1 MKKIGFFVMGILFSL
16 AGLSQEKPSEQGL
29 FLRSGD
35 GELFPAASVGTAV
48 EVRVTGIVAR
58 ARVTQIFTNPTGKTV
73 EGFYVFPLPDGA
85 AVDTLRMTV
94 GGRVLE
100 GVVRQKQEAA
110 AEYKQAKDEGRRA
123 SLVDFERPGVFT
135 TAVANLGPG
144 ETVEIALELQ
154 QVVEYGRGRF
164 GLRFPLG
171 AAAPTFAFHLDLAP
185 GFPLGRIESSSH
197 DITVA
202 ADERRLHYAVDLATG
217 VASAKSDF
225 VLEWAPAVGREP
237 RAVYFTEKIGKER
250 YALLMVMPPEFHPDT
265 ADAAAARLP
274 RETVY
279 VIDTSG
285 SMEGDSIEQ
294 ARKALQLGLDRIAPG
309 DAFDVIRFSG
319 DATALFGQSLPV
331 DSGKVRNARDW
342 VGGFKAD
349 GGTNMLAALQLALPQ
364 GQAGNLLRQVIFVTD
379 GQVAGEAELLS
390 FIDRHLGES
399 RLFTVAI
406 GSAPNAAFLR
416 KAAARG
422 RGTFTAIDS
431 TGKVAA
437 GMADLFARIETPL
450 LRDVAVRWS
459 DPDAEAWPER
469 ISDLYLGE
477 PIVVTARLRGAAGPV
492 GVEGLRGEE
501 SWMDEI
507 PAAAEVRGAGLDKLW
522 AGQKV
527 QALLDSLAGGADPDE
542 VERKVTKLGLRYH
555 LLTPY
560 TSLIV
565 VDPEAAPLP
574 EPELPSEDL
583 VEDVITVAAQSPL
596 LDERRSTTGATVSQ
610 VELQKVPGARD
621 PWAILQSTPGV
632 LTDRIN
638 TSTSPRMASVGSSS
652 PDQTVWTYEIC
663 NVFGGPGPVAVSEF
677 EAFEEMQVTTGGSD
691 VTLESPGPQITLI
704 GLRGT
709 NEWRGSGS
717 LAWTGGALAALAGNR
732 EERVDGLRAGST
744 EGGGP
749 LRTDSFWIWSGLS
762 SSEVDRIALG
772 GGAEASARDSATL
785 KLNAELAFN
794 NSMSILVRAGDA
806 SGTGAGAAPYRA
818 PETTWEQDGRESL
831 WTIEDTHIVSFNLFV
846 FGHLTGND
854 GTLHNL
860 PGASGEDG
868 RIDAAGVARGSW
880 FGSDEEQ
887 RTREAELSAS
897 AFFDTGPASH
907 QVRLGA
913 QVRSIDAERVLTPP
927 GRLVLAG
934 EALGLP
940 AGTALAELWAG
951 GRADAQVE
959 TRTLWAQDTA
969 SLGRATFNLGL
980 RWDAQDLGP
989 SGVDRVDILQPR
1001 LGVTYL
1007 ADRRRKLALRASAS
1021 RFASR
1026 LGAEPVLSA
1035 HPAALRSSA
1044 FRFEDL
1050 DGDLVLD
1057 PGEPSAFA
1065 FVRGPLALSPDLAPE
1080 ITDEATLEAE
1090 YSLRPEILVS
1100 LQATWRRTSDVL
1112 EERWLV
1118 RDSSSGGAFTA
1129 SAADWVRG
1137 GSVDGVDWYDLHP
1150 GLDWTGGRLLANGDR
1165 RRDTFDL
1172 ALSWQK
1178 RLSNRWMGRGHVAWH
1193 DWTWRTGPESTRF
1206 DDPTPA
1212 LGGGD
1217 LDGQRLLLPAGD
1229 SVLPHEPA
1237 RFLGSRWS
1245 FHLAG
1250 GIGLPRDVFLSLA
1263 VDGREGVP
1271 LAGYR
1276 QVLRERAGL
1285 VRVPVASDRRASDL
1299 ITADLNLSK
1308 DIYLGDFAIIP
1319 SLDVFNLL
1327 DTGTVAERQTDLGTS
1342 RAGQPLRVLAPR
1354 TFRLGVRVTWR

>member
-35 GELFPAASVGTAV
+35 GELFPASAVGTAV

-58 ARVTQIFTNPTGKTV
+58 ARVTQIFTNPTRDTV
-73 EGFYVFPLPDGA
+73 EGVYVFPLPDGA

-110 AEYKQAKDEGRRA
+110 AEYKQAKEEGRRA
-123 SLVDFERPGVFT
+123 SLVEFDRPGVFT

-144 ETVEIALELQ
+144 ETVEVALELQ

-171 AAAPTFAFHLDLAP
+171 AAAPAFAFHVDLAP

-197 DITVA
+197 DIAVT
-202 ADERRLHYAVDLATG
+202 ADERRLRYAVDLTTG
-217 VASAKSDF
+217 VAPARADF

-237 RAVYFTEKIGKER
+237 RAVYFIEKIGDER
-250 YALLMVMPPEFHPDT
+250 YALLMVMPPDT

-274 RETVY
+274 RESVY

-285 SMEGDSIEQ
+285 SMQGDSIEQ
-294 ARKALQLGLDRIAPG
+294 ARKALQLGLDRLAPG

-364 GQAGNLLRQVIFVTD
+364 GQAGSLLRQVIFATD
-379 GQVAGEAELLS
+379 GQVSGEAELLH

-431 TGKVAA
+431 TDKVAA

-459 DPDAEAWPER
+459 DPVAEAWPER

-477 PIVVTARLRGAAGPV
+477 PIVVTARLRGAAGTV
-492 GVEGLRGEE
+492 EVEGLRGDEP
-501 SWMDEI
+501 WMDEI

-542 VERKVTKLGLRYH
+542 VEREVTELGLRYH

-560 TSLIV
+560 TSLVV

-574 EPELPSEDL
+574 EPELPSEDF
-583 VEDVITVAAQSPL
+583 VEETITVTAESPL
-596 LDERRSTTGATVSQ
+596 LDERRITTGATVSQ
-610 VELQKVPGARD
+610 VEMQYVPGARD

-638 TSTSPRMASVGSSS
+638 ANEISPRTVTVGAAG
-652 PDQTVWTYEIC
+652 PNQAVWSLESC
-663 NVFGGPGPVAVSEF
+663 DFSGVDPAVFAEF
-677 EAFEEMQVTTGGSD
+677 EAFEEMQVATGGSD
-691 VTLESPGPQITLI
+691 VALETPGPQLELI
-704 GLRGT
+704 APRGT

-717 LAWTGGALAALAGNR
+717 LAWTGGALAARADNR

-749 LRTDSFWIWSGLS
+749 LRRDSFWLWSGLS

-772 GGAEASARDSATL
+772 GGAEESARGSATL
-785 KLNAELAFN
+785 KLNGQLALA
-794 NSMSILVRAGDA
+794 NSATLLVRTGEA
-806 SGTGAGAAPYRA
+806 SGTGIGAAPYRA
-818 PETTWEQDGRESL
+818 AETTWEQEGRETL
-831 WTIEDTHIVSFNLFV
+831 WKIEDTQIVSSDLYV
-846 FGHLTGND
+846 TGHLTGND
-854 GTLHNL
+854 GTLHSL
-860 PGASGEDG
+860 PGASGADG
-868 RIDAAGVARGSW
+868 HIDAAGVARGSW
-880 FGSDEEQ
+880 FASDEEQ

-897 AFFDTGPASH
+897 VFLNTGPASH
-907 QVRLGA
+907 EVRLGA
-913 QVRSIDAERVLTPP
+913 QVRSLDAERTLIPP

-940 AGTALAELWAG
+940 AGTALAEIWAG
-951 GRADAQVE
+951 GRADAQSE
-959 TRTLWAQDTA
+959 TRSLWAQDTA

-980 RWDAQDLGP
+980 RWDAQDLGL
-989 SGVDRVDILQPR
+989 SGAGRVDILQPR
-1001 LGVTYL
+1001 VGVAYL
-1007 ADRRRKLALRASAS
+1007 PDPLRKLALRASAG

-1026 LGAEPVLSA
+1026 LGTEPVLAA

-1044 FRFEDL
+1044 FRFQDL

-1065 FVRGPLALSPDLAPE
+1065 FTRGSLTLSPDLAPE
-1080 ITDEATLEAE
+1080 ITDEAVLEAE
-1090 YSLRPEILVS
+1090 YSVLPEMLVS
-1100 LQATWRRTSDVL
+1100 LAATWRRTSDVL

-1118 RDSSSGGAFTA
+1118 RESENGEILTA
-1129 SAADWVRG
+1129 TAADWVRG
-1137 GSVDGVDWYDLHP
+1137 GSVGGVDWYDLRP
-1150 GLDWTGGRLLANGDR
+1150 GLEWTGGRLLANGDR

-1172 ALSWQK
+1172 ALSWHK
-1178 RLSNRWMGRGHVAWH
+1178 RLANRWMSRGHVAWH

-1217 LDGQRLLLPAGD
+1217 LNGQRLLLPAGD

-1250 GIGLPRDVFLSLA
+1250 GIGLPRGVFLSLA

-1271 LAGYR
+1271 LTGYR

-1285 VRVPVASDRRASDL
+1285 VRVPIAGKDLRTSDL

-1319 SLDVFNLL
+1319 SLDIFNLL

-1342 RAGQPLRVLAPR
+1342 RTGQPLRVLAPR